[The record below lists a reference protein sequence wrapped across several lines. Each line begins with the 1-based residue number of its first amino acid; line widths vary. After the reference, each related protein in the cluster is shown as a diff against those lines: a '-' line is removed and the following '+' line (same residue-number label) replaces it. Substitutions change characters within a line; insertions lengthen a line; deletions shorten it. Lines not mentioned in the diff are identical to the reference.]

1 MMKPT
6 KISRTVKVQYTRIYE
21 YEKLVEMGVKTKK
34 NITFRRTGWNSAYTW
49 ERMMKL
55 KTARANFSGH
65 EL

>member
-34 NITFRRTGWNSAYTW
+34 
-49 ERMMKL
+49 
-55 KTARANFSGH
+55 KTSLSV
-65 EL
+65 ELVETLHTLESE